1 MFSFSLQNVLSLL
14 FLYLYIIR
22 TSKHTISSFVLV
34 SISFNCE
41 IVQINLILHLYIFP
55 SQFVYEFNLCISK
68 SPLKILKFFSPL
80 LYLFIFKSPLKM
92 FKFFSPFLQLY
103 IFPSSSSHYPIIS
116 AFSCFFNS
124 IFAFLS

>member
-1 MFSFSLQNVLSLL
+1 MSCL
-14 FLYLYIIR
+14 FCFYIYIYIIP

-55 SQFVYEFNLCISK
+55 SQFVHEFNLCISK

-92 FKFFSPFLQLY
+92 LKFFSPFLHLY
-103 IFPSSSSHYPIIS
+103 IFPSSSSHYPIIG

-124 IFAFLS
+124 NFAFVS